1 MAWSLCRPPT
11 TWGKH
16 NTIHT
21 HTHTWHESPSKAN
34 LSMDRL
40 SPPSCGALAVIDNS
54 ILSHPPSRLVHV
66 VHLQLVQTDRR
77 SRMTAIKYRRILFFM
92 FSNEKQGSHVLCTN
106 LPSRAL
112 NAWLWNMRKKTYN
125 KIMLACIWRS
135 FHWYNYRAVI
145 PTLPF
150 HTSKQGSLTLKILRF
165 LIILM
170 CRLTK
175 KKVKVEPWQILAF
188 CQ

>member
-16 NTIHT
+16 NTIRTHT

-40 SPPSCGALAVIDNS
+40 SPPSCGAPAVIDNS

-77 SRMTAIKYRRILFFM
+77 RRMTAIKYRRILFFM
-92 FSNEKQGSHVLCTN
+92 FSNEKQGSVMCCAQICLAVLWMHDFETWEERHTIKSC
-106 LPSRAL
+106 
-112 NAWLWNMRKKTYN
+112 WLVFEGAFTG
-125 KIMLACIWRS
+125 I
-135 FHWYNYRAVI
+135 
-145 PTLPF
+145 T
-150 HTSKQGSLTLKILRF
+150 T
-165 LIILM
+165 
-170 CRLTK
+170 
-175 KKVKVEPWQILAF
+175 EPWSPLYHFIQANIF
-188 CQ
+188 NS